1 MLVAG
6 SANFP
11 YVDIINYRESST
23 YAELEGLM
31 GVADRELLEDD
42 NTESFEA
49 LEMRLRTPV
58 RPTVR
63 PRVCSP
69 LLREKHRL
77 LNNLRTK
84 DYMCLQTG
92 LWIRIRPDP

>member
-1 MLVAG
+1 MLIAG

-11 YVDIINYRESST
+11 YADIINYRESST

-58 RPTVR
+58 RPTMR
-63 PRVCSP
+63 PLVCVHLYFAKSI
-69 LLREKHRL
+69 
-77 LNNLRTK
+77 
-84 DYMCLQTG
+84 YCC
-92 LWIRIRPDP
+92 